1 MTRWGWLLLGC
12 LLPALAGAEE
22 KLGRLFFTPA
32 ERVKL
37 DYLRQTSKPP
47 EKIVKGDEEAK
58 EDEDV
63 ANVSKPAAPPV
74 VSIGGYVKRSD
85 GKTTVW
91 VNGRPLQEKTAA
103 KDFTVGK
110 LRGDTNQ
117 VQIKLPRTG
126 QAVSLKAG
134 QSYDPVSGKVAN
146 SLRDLPQRQQEG
158 TPATEEPGGSKEAV
172 AQESPPD
179 NSDAK
184 TPPPPPA
191 PSR

>member
-1 MTRWGWLLLGC
+1 MTRWAWLLLGC

-91 VNGRPLQEKTAA
+91 VNGQPVQEKTAA
-103 KDFTVGK
+103 KDFEVGK
-110 LRGDTNQ
+110 LRSDTNQ
-117 VQIKLPRTG
+117 VQIKLPSTG
-126 QAVSLKAG
+126 QTVSLKAG
-134 QSYDPVSGKVAN
+134 QSYDPASGKVVDN
-146 SLRDLPQRQQEG
+146 LKDLPQQQQEVA
-158 TPATEEPGGSKEAV
+158 PATEKPGGGKEAEV
-172 AQESPPD
+172 QKPPSD
-179 NSDAK
+179 NPDAK
-184 TPPPPPA
+184 TTPPPPA
-191 PSR
+191 SSR